1 MENRTEMIKFRIEK
15 FRKDRWKK
23 LCSERGIFL
32 TDLIISSVENRLM
45 NNDRREILQ
54 FIEAQDNIFVKI
66 ETNINQ
72 IAKIVNTQKSISE
85 NALINFNVKL
95 EELVNLKNEQN
106 KIFSNIFSIL
116 VKLK

>member
-95 EELVNLKNEQN
+95 EEIIKKKLKN
-106 KIFSNIFSIL
+106 FYLF
-116 VKLK
+116 

>member
-15 FRKDRWKK
+15 CRKDRWKK

-45 NNDRREILQ
+45 NNDRREILH
-54 FIEAQDNIFVKI
+54 FIETQDNIFVKI

-72 IAKIVNTQKSISE
+72 IAKIVNTQKFISE
-85 NALINFNVKL
+85 EELLNFNLKL
-95 EELVNLKNEQN
+95 EEIANLKNEQN
-106 KIFSNIFSIL
+106 KIFSKIFGML
-116 VKLK
+116 ANLK

>member
-15 FRKDRWKK
+15 CRKDRWKK

-45 NNDRREILQ
+45 NNDRREIVL
-54 FIEAQDNIFVKI
+54 FIERQDNIFVKI

-106 KIFSNIFSIL
+106 KIFSKIFGML
-116 VKLK
+116 ANLK